1 MVAYNT
7 ELRHARPFGRAFL
20 FGRGSREIKEFKE
33 FKEFREVEWVLGIKS
48 RRIGLVLGLRR
59 MRNRSI
65 LVVCEDFAD
74 EHNAKI
80 PTTHKTF
87 DSKRDKKS

>member
-7 ELRHARPFGRAFL
+7 ELRHARPFGRAFP
-20 FGRGSREIKEFKE
+20 FGRGSREIKEV
-33 FKEFREVEWVLGIKS
+33 KEFREVEWVLGIKS
-48 RRIGLVLGLRR
+48 RRMGLVLGLRR

-65 LVVCEDFAD
+65 LVVCEDFTD